1 MHGAPRRPRPW
12 ILIKDSES
20 ALRCADLAR
29 STPFVGRRHGLYV
42 VQLGY
47 GPKRGRPRHA
57 THPGGK
63 LTLNE
68 LSQVPVPSLSWPDDA
83 LPGFSET
90 EQAPAVVLPADG
102 RFGAHFDGYVVI
114 PEPLLAGVVER
125 TEAEPAAFGS
135 YAAMGPFGSFEL
147 RRSDIPA
154 STALITWPGV
164 TMFYYAR
171 ERHLAPIL
179 TEMGIPIIPLKRD
192 FLMAYERVITELGQ
206 I

>member
-1 MHGAPRRPRPW
+1 
-12 ILIKDSES
+12 
-20 ALRCADLAR
+20 
-29 STPFVGRRHGLYV
+29 
-42 VQLGY
+42 
-47 GPKRGRPRHA
+47 
-57 THPGGK
+57 
-63 LTLNE
+63 LND
-68 LSQVPVPSLSWPDDA
+68 LSQVPAPGLSWSDDA
-83 LPGFSET
+83 LPGLSEADQT
-90 EQAPAVVLPADG
+90 PPVVMPADG
-102 RFGAHFDGYVVI
+102 RFGGLFDGYVVI
-114 PEPLLAGVVER
+114 PEPLLAGVVEY

-164 TMFYYAR
+164 TTFYYAR

-179 TEMGIPIIPLKRD
+179 AEMEIPIIPLKRD

>member
-1 MHGAPRRPRPW
+1 
-12 ILIKDSES
+12 
-20 ALRCADLAR
+20 
-29 STPFVGRRHGLYV
+29 
-42 VQLGY
+42 
-47 GPKRGRPRHA
+47 
-57 THPGGK
+57 
-63 LTLNE
+63 LND
-68 LSQVPVPSLSWPDDA
+68 LSQVPVPSLPWPDDA
-83 LPGFSET
+83 LSNLT
-90 EQAPAVVLPADG
+90 QTDSAPPIVLPADG
-102 RFGAHFDGYVVI
+102 RFGASFDGYVVI
-114 PEPLLAGVVER
+114 PEPLLAMVVEH

-179 TEMGIPIIPLKRD
+179 TELNIPIIPLKRD

>member
-1 MHGAPRRPRPW
+1 MSYTLYSWDTARHGACRATHLGGKHTLNDLSHP
-12 ILIKDSES
+12 
-20 ALRCADLAR
+20 ALSLPDDVLADL
-29 STPFVGRRHGLYV
+29 P
-42 VQLGY
+42 
-47 GPKRGRPRHA
+47 
-57 THPGGK
+57 
-63 LTLNE
+63 
-68 LSQVPVPSLSWPDDA
+68 
-83 LPGFSET
+83 ET
-90 EQAPAVVLPADG
+90 ELDLPVALPADG
-102 RFGAHFDGYVVI
+102 RFGAQFDGYVVI

-179 TEMGIPIIPLKRD
+179 TDMGIPIIPLKRD
-192 FLMAYERVITELGQ
+192 FLMA
-206 I
+206 